1 MKKLLV
7 LIPLFIIEHVLAFE
21 NVGDYKKLNFVGYL
35 DYSGLRIID
44 LVDRTDSP
52 FFLIKENTPFCKS
65 GNYYGYVDNGTKKR
79 ATFAI
84 CTRAINFMHP
94 FDFGEYINYTL
105 RHEAVHAAQFCKG
118 GDYSLGVEKW
128 RFEGYPKRMVK
139 NYYTNLSPTE
149 ELMEL
154 EAFALENDPYFVE
167 SSVRRFCF

>member
-21 NVGDYKKLNFVGYL
+21 NVGDYKKLNFVEYL

-65 GNYYGYVDNGTKKR
+65 GNYYGYVEDGLTNK

-84 CTRAINFMHP
+84 CTRAIYFNHP
-94 FDFGEYINYTL
+94 FKFREYINYTL
-105 RHEAVHAAQFCKG
+105 RHEAAHAAQFCKG

-139 NYYTNLSPTE
+139 NYYTNLSRTE

-154 EAFALENDPYFVE
+154 EAFALESDPYFVE